1 MSSTLN
7 ISGGSNAQA
16 YYLYAK
22 TQADQQA
29 QNPVQPTPEAAQAL
43 QQTAA
48 VQPQLSAPSGGN
60 PAQAGPSAYIGLVQ
74 GPPPGTGAAAQQ
86 LPTRPLQAG
95 GHAEKN
101 NQATQGTG
109 SASATSTIATYGVT
123 AVTAINGT
131 SGTNLDL
138 LA

>member
-1 MSSTLN
+1 MSSNLN

-22 TQADQQA
+22 TQAEQQA
-29 QNPVQPTPEAAQAL
+29 QSPVQPTPEATQAL
-43 QQTAA
+43 QQAAA

-60 PAQAGPSAYIGLVQ
+60 PAAGPSAYIGLVQ

-86 LPTRPLQAG
+86 LPTRPLLAG
-95 GHAEKN
+95 GHADKN